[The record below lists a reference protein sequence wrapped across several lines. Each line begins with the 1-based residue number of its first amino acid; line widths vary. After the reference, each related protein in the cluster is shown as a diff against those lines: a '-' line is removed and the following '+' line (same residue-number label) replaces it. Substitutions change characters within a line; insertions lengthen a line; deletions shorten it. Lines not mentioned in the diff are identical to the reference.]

1 MGLFPD
7 PLLFKFFK
15 FFKSFKF
22 FKFVSNRFPYEIC
35 HTPKGN
41 LLEANL
47 KDLKNLKNKGPG
59 NRPSRTEKLGGAW
72 RGCFLGLCFLS
83 F

>member
-22 FKFVSNRFPYEIC
+22 FKFFKFVSNRFPYEAC

-41 LLEANL
+41 LLE
-47 KDLKNLKNKGPG
+47 KDLKN
-59 NRPSRTEKLGGAW
+59 
-72 RGCFLGLCFLS
+72 
-83 F
+83 